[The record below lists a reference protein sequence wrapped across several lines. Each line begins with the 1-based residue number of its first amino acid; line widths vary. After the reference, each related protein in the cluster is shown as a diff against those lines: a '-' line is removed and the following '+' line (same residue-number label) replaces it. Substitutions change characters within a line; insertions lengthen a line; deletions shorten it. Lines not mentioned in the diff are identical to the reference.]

1 MTAILDPFSPAC
13 LSLYN
18 LYLAESGE
26 TQCFLFFNVALQ
38 SCMFH
43 QALCFKEICGC
54 RQQGNYQGLVAMFL
68 RPLTALH
75 GLRKTSKNCIQDCKL
90 KHYHARKNYTYISN
104 PETLYAPCT
113 CGMRLQ

>member
-26 TQCFLFFNVALQ
+26 TQCFFFINVALQ

-43 QALCFKEICGC
+43 QASRFKEIYEY
-54 RQQGNYQGLVAMFL
+54 RQQGNYQGLMAMFL

-75 GLRKTSKNCIQDCKL
+75 
-90 KHYHARKNYTYISN
+90 
-104 PETLYAPCT
+104 
-113 CGMRLQ
+113 